1 VNTAID
7 QPAKPGCLQRSV
19 RCPTRRLTE
28 EQVRE
33 TVRKCMGKGSQKD
46 MASVLRVSPQYLND
60 FLKGRREPGPSIL
73 KELGLRREVRYVD
86 I

>member
-1 VNTAID
+1 
-7 QPAKPGCLQRSV
+7 
-19 RCPTRRLTE
+19 
-28 EQVRE
+28 
-33 TVRKCMGKGSQKD
+33 MGKGSQKD